1 MADHARPGLD
11 FLVLRRHEE
20 RISVR
25 RMAKR
30 SGLTRQEV
38 REVEHGDPTV
48 SMVQRY
54 ARGLGLVASFDVE
67 VEHRCPGPLDVLTA
81 WLARAA
87 SATTPAEDRP

>member
-1 MADHARPGLD
+1 MAEHPRPGLD

-30 SGLTRQEV
+30 AGLTRQEI

-54 ARGLGLVASFDVE
+54 ARGLGLVASFDIE
-67 VEHRCPGPLDVLTA
+67 LEHRCPGPLDVLAA
-81 WLARAA
+81 WIARVVSTSA
-87 SATTPAEDRP
+87 SDEEVR